1 MQVILPKWGVSMQD
15 AILIRWL
22 KAVGAPV
29 AKGEP
34 LAEFETDKVE
44 VELEAPASGILTRV
58 FASEEDTVDVG
69 AVIAEIK
76 GTGPGG
82 A

>member
-15 AILIRWL
+15 AVLIRWL
-22 KAVGAPV
+22 KDVGATV
-29 AKGEP
+29 VKGEP

-58 FASEEDTVDVG
+58 FAAEDDTIDVG
-69 AVIAEIK
+69 AVIAEIRR
-76 GTGPGG
+76 

>member
-1 MQVILPKWGVSMQD
+1 MQD
-15 AILIRWL
+15 AVLIRWL
-22 KAVGAPV
+22 KDVGATV
-29 AKGEP
+29 VKGEP

-58 FASEEDTVDVG
+58 FAAEDDTIDVG
-69 AVIAEIK
+69 AVIAEIRR
-76 GTGPGG
+76 

>member
-1 MQVILPKWGVSMQD
+1 MILPKWGVSMQD
-15 AILIRWL
+15 AVLIRWL

-29 AKGEP
+29 AEGEP

-44 VELEAPASGILTRV
+44 VELESPASGILARV
-58 FASEEDTVDVG
+58 FAAEEDTINVG
-69 AVIAEIK
+69 AVIAEIEE
-76 GTGPGG
+76 

>member
-15 AILIRWL
+15 AVLIRWL
-22 KAVGAPV
+22 KPVGASV
-29 AKGEP
+29 VKGEP

-44 VELEAPASGILTRV
+44 VELEAPASGILTQV
-58 FASEEDTVDVG
+58 FVSEDDVVDVG
-69 AVIAEIK
+69 ALIAEIQE
-76 GTGPGG
+76 

>member
-15 AILIRWL
+15 AVLIRWL
-22 KAVGAPV
+22 KPVGAAV

-44 VELEAPASGILTRV
+44 VELESPASGILTQV
-58 FASEEDTVDVG
+58 YVSEDDTVDVG
-69 AVIAEIK
+69 AVIAEIRE
-76 GTGPGG
+76 

>member
-15 AILIRWL
+15 AVLIRWL
-22 KAVGAPV
+22 KPVGAPV
-29 AKGEP
+29 VKGEP

-44 VELEAPASGILTRV
+44 VELESPASGVLARV
-58 FASEEDTVDVG
+58 YASEEDTVEVG
-69 AVIAEIK
+69 DVIAEIE
-76 GTGPGG
+76 PG

>member
-15 AILIRWL
+15 AVLIRWL

-29 AKGEP
+29 VKGEP

-44 VELEAPASGILTRV
+44 VELESPASGVLTRV
-58 FASEEDTVDVG
+58 YASEDDIVDVG
-69 AVIAEIK
+69 AVIAEIQE
-76 GTGPGG
+76 TP
-82 A
+82 

>member
-15 AILIRWL
+15 AVLIRWL

-29 AKGEP
+29 AEGEP

-44 VELEAPASGILTRV
+44 VELESPASGILARV
-58 FASEEDTVDVG
+58 FAAEEDTINVG
-69 AVIAEIK
+69 AVIAEIEE
-76 GTGPGG
+76 

>member
-15 AILIRWL
+15 AVLIRWL
-22 KAVGAPV
+22 KPVGASV
-29 AKGEP
+29 VKGEP

-44 VELEAPASGILTRV
+44 VELEAPASGVLTQV
-58 FASEEDTVDVG
+58 FVSEDDVVDVG
-69 AVIAEIK
+69 ALIAEIQE
-76 GTGPGG
+76 

>member
-1 MQVILPKWGVSMQD
+1 MHVILPKWGVSMQD
-15 AILIRWL
+15 AVLIRWL
-22 KAVGAPV
+22 KDVGATV
-29 AKGEP
+29 VKGEP

-58 FASEEDTVDVG
+58 FAAEDDTIDVG
-69 AVIAEIK
+69 AVIAEIRR
-76 GTGPGG
+76 

>member
-29 AKGEP
+29 VKGEP

-69 AVIAEIK
+69 AVIAEIEE
-76 GTGPGG
+76 

>member
-15 AILIRWL
+15 AVLIRWL
-22 KAVGAPV
+22 KPVGAPV
-29 AKGEP
+29 VKGEP

-44 VELEAPASGILTRV
+44 VELESPASGILTRV
-58 FASEEDTVDVG
+58 YVSEDDTVDVG
-69 AVIAEIK
+69 DVIAEIE
-76 GTGPGG
+76 PG

>member
-15 AILIRWL
+15 AVLIRWL
-22 KAVGAPV
+22 KTVGGPV
-29 AKGEP
+29 VEGEP

-44 VELEAPASGILTRV
+44 VDLEAPASGILTRV
-58 FASEEDTVDVG
+58 FFAEEDTVDVG
-69 AVIAEIK
+69 AVIAEIEEAD
-76 GTGPGG
+76 PGG